1 MSNEH
6 HSTDIEAVLS
16 RSRIIFLGLFVLC
29 IASFT
34 GSLYIGLESGEIQKK
49 ISETQKQ
56 WRDFQK
62 SLEPLPT
69 PIPVI
74 IQTYPTPTEEPIPTD
89 IPAQKQQTNY
99 YYYTYPTSKPYP
111 TVIPGRPGSKEW
123 EDEFWRKW
131 DEMSNSKPSTSTYSF
146 PTPIP
151 GAPGSKEWNE
161 NFNSKSQ
168 QMQQDFENMK
178 KEICTKSP
186 SLCK

>member
-49 ISETQKQ
+49 ITSAQKQ

-69 PIPVI
+69 PKPII
-74 IQTYPTPTEEPIPTD
+74 IQTYPTPTESVPT
-89 IPAQKQQTNY
+89 PPSTPVKQASSPDT
-99 YYYTYPTSKPYP
+99 TSGSAPYP
-111 TVIPGRPGSKEW
+111 TAIPGRPGSKEW

-131 DEMSNSKPSTSTYSF
+131 NEMSNSKPSTSTYSF

-161 NFNSKSQ
+161 NFNRKSQ

>member
-34 GSLYIGLESGEIQKK
+34 GSLYAGLESGEIQKK

-74 IQTYPTPTEEPIPTD
+74 IQAYPTPTEEPTPTD
-89 IPAQKQQTNY
+89 IPTQKQQTNY

-111 TVIPGRPGSKEW
+111 TAIPGRPGSKEW

-131 DEMSNSKPSTSTYSF
+131 DEMSSSKPSTSTYSF